1 MGTIKQKL
9 CSVRLSPVAEGDEKA
24 PYYISGL
31 SGETRK
37 AKEASVF
44 DIATSEIAD
53 VHWNHTSFDGF
64 PVIPVPVSCASNLA
78 TSDHEAVSLFLK
90 APLKQLRDGTS
101 YQIMLEEYKSMLAHI
116 HRHHNGVIFLKCNE
130 CAHCIQHPVQ
140 AIQAFGFLRERGMKF
155 FYPLPSGQNV
165 GHYCT
170 FLEMCNKKQDQLP
183 IADTY
188 LPSFEKELG
197 RCPHCPNYV
206 FLSKTEK
213 KRHFQVFHPKI
224 RMSKRKRVHGTPS
237 KRFQCSFKITPT
249 QVCGERFSNIYLLRK
264 HRKTMDHQRKRK
276 RRSQAID
283 PDIELYV
290 SRVKRAIAT
299 GTARE
304 TDIEKRR

>member
-1 MGTIKQKL
+1 MVTVIADGGPDWSTGSLLNAIYYFRLWKVCNLDMLCITSFAARYSAYNPIEHLWAPLSKKL

-31 SGETRK
+31 SGKTRK
-37 AKEASVF
+37 AKEASVI
-44 DIATSEIAD
+44 DTAISEIAD

-64 PVIPVPVSCASNLA
+64 PVIPVPVSCANNLS
-78 TSDHEAVSLFLK
+78 TSDHKRPQAASQFLK

-101 YQIMLEEYKSMLAHI
+101 YQTMLEEYKSMLAHI
-116 HRHHNGVIFLKCNE
+116 HRHHNEVIFLKCNE

-140 AIQAFGFLRERGMKF
+140 ATQAFGFLRERGMKF

-197 RCPHCPNYV
+197 HCPHCPNYV
-206 FLSKTEK
+206 FLPKTEK
-213 KRHFQVFHPKI
+213 KTSLSSVPPKDTH
-224 RMSKRKRVHGTPS
+224 V
-237 KRFQCSFKITPT
+237 
-249 QVCGERFSNIYLLRK
+249 
-264 HRKTMDHQRKRK
+264 
-276 RRSQAID
+276 
-283 PDIELYV
+283 
-290 SRVKRAIAT
+290 
-299 GTARE
+299 
-304 TDIEKRR
+304 